1 MNWHQI
7 GKPVY
12 GRNDGGSTDDQLG
25 RTIDCSHDGTRILA
39 GAYAANGSE
48 GEVWVLD
55 WDGDEWRIVGNIITN
70 PVTSGD
76 TRFGRR
82 LAISGDGN
90 ILAIGAGTEDNTAS
104 NAGSVRVYYLSGGT
118 NGVTGTWTLL
128 PDSSIFTTANAFQ
141 GQSSSGNL
149 GESGVMLS
157 YDGKILAMAERDHVS
172 AESVNVGR
180 VRMFRY
186 ANGAW
191 SQMGSDLEGP
201 SAGAGTNTSFGY
213 DIHMSEDGTH
223 VVIGEGQSASPFV
236 NIYKWN
242 ESGNS
247 WDLKGQSITHS
258 NQNADFGRA
267 VSISN
272 DGNIVAVGMAGADTV
287 DGAWYDNAG
296 QVRVYHYNSSTNNWD
311 LNTTIQYEQENS
323 HAGATDNF
331 GMMVRLSGDGKR
343 LIVSSSHDDDST
355 LGADTGKLLTYE
367 YVGGK
372 WSQKQP
378 VIYYQA
384 KGMTASSYLGHGTKS
399 LDQSLAFSRDGSVI
413 VGGELGN
420 DNGGSSSID
429 NGAFRVFGM
438 TNNIKGVWG
447 SNDNKNWTK
456 IVNTPTREE
465 STSNVAGVSFGTD
478 DYLEFKNF
486 ENSNY
491 FKYHAI
497 IADAFTDLRHV
508 NLYGISEKG
517 TSVLNDGS
525 LSISKNLTVPR
536 IGPPL
541 DMDNTP
547 QRDRLLVEYN
557 TSTNPIVKGVVRD
570 TSGRNNHGG
579 FNVLVDGGVTGIT
592 GFPSRDTANTN
603 ELLQYD
609 SFAKA
614 LFFRQRNNNQGQD
627 NGIKVMNLGSHI
639 KGNQPLTASFWAR
652 IQRDDAGDQG
662 FFYIGNGTDDQNK
675 SFSLRLDVDSDSY
688 NMELALAPHSGSTGN
703 VYRYK
708 LGDSVYGDSGGVG
721 SNSDQRAGDFFNGK
735 QSFKWF
741 HVVAVYAG
749 GNRSD
754 EGDIETHG
762 DTRYF
767 RLYIDGNEVYSLDSD
782 TYPNGIVGSQS
793 DVLNLDPNPT
803 LLVGGFPGYYATAT
817 KEMNGFMSNFKL
829 YECALTGEEAKS
841 LYDMGQSDEGHHV
854 VNFEKTR
861 VGIGL
866 GDGESPHGALDIR
879 GDCIINKNG
888 RVGIGITQP
897 RALLH
902 IQAHHLYDI
911 GPYIKS
917 DFLFCEWSSANGGRW
932 TLSADEGGSSGA
944 DAYSG
949 IADTN
954 MNLIW
959 GAIPTNSNK
968 PDVTRVMKFEN
979 DAPGHTNV
987 IDSFTGQHRCVIPS
1001 ISLTQIESYKGYIV
1015 SADQNNYINLNG
1027 PALETG
1033 ANAINI
1039 NECIP
1044 MLSLSTIKKDKK
1056 CFGVIANV
1064 EDPGKREERSGRVVS
1079 FFDKEIGDTRVFVNS
1094 LGEGAIW
1101 VINTNG
1107 TLVSGDYITTSDV
1120 AGYGEKQD
1128 TEFLANYTVAKI
1140 TMDCDFNPITQP
1152 VKQIVKDVNGNNIL
1166 DDNGHVQWEDHQTKT
1181 EKAYKIKY
1189 LDANGA
1195 ETDEANAVHIAA
1207 FVGCTYHC
1215 G

>member
-1 MNWHQI
+1 
-7 GKPVY
+7 
-12 GRNDGGSTDDQLG
+12 
-25 RTIDCSHDGTRILA
+25 
-39 GAYAANGSE
+39 
-48 GEVWVLD
+48 
-55 WDGDEWRIVGNIITN
+55 
-70 PVTSGD
+70 
-76 TRFGRR
+76 
-82 LAISGDGN
+82 
-90 ILAIGAGTEDNTAS
+90 
-104 NAGSVRVYYLSGGT
+104 
-118 NGVTGTWTLL
+118 
-128 PDSSIFTTANAFQ
+128 
-141 GQSSSGNL
+141 
-149 GESGVMLS
+149 
-157 YDGKILAMAERDHVS
+157 
-172 AESVNVGR
+172 
-180 VRMFRY
+180 MFRY

-191 SQMGSDLEGP
+191 SQMGSALEGP
-201 SAGAGTNTSFGY
+201 SAGSFGY
-213 DIHMSEDGTH
+213 DIEMSEDGTH
-223 VVIGEGQSASPFV
+223 VVIGESASPFV

-247 WDLKGQSITHS
+247 WDLKGQSITHPGGS
-258 NQNADFGRA
+258 YFGRA

-272 DGNIVAVGMAGADTV
+272 DGNTVAVGLAGADAA
-287 DGAWYDNAG
+287 DGAWFTDAG

-311 LNTTIQYEQENS
+311 LNTTIQYEQES
-323 HAGATDNF
+323 TADDGAAADYF
-331 GMMVRLSGDGKR
+331 GHIVRLSGDGKR
-343 LIVSSSHDDDST
+343 LIVSAANDDGT
-355 LGADTGKLLTYE
+355 LGTDQGKLLTYE
-367 YVGGK
+367 YIGGK
-372 WSQKQP
+372 WLHKQP
-378 VIYYQA
+378 FLYYEA
-384 KGMTASSYLGHGTKS
+384 KGMTASAYLGHGTIN
-399 LDQSLAFSRDGSVI
+399 LDQGFAFSRDGSVI
-413 VGGELGN
+413 VGGELGV
-420 DNGGSSSID
+420 DEGSQNS
-429 NGAFRVFGM
+429 GAFRVFGM
-438 TNNIKGVWG
+438 TKNIKSVWG
-447 SNDNKNWTK
+447 SNDDKNWTK

-525 LSISKNLTVPR
+525 LSISKSLTVPR
-536 IGPPL
+536 IGPAPG
-541 DMDNTP
+541 MDKTP
-547 QRDRLLVEYN
+547 RRDRLLAEYN

-579 FNVLVDGGVTGIT
+579 FVVGDQDVTTQT
-592 GFPSRDTANTN
+592 GFRNTDTANTN
-603 ELLQYD
+603 ELLHYD

-614 LFFRQRNNNQGQD
+614 LFFRSRNQNYGHD
-627 NGIKVMNLGSHI
+627 NGIKVSSLGSHI
-639 KGNQPLTASFWAR
+639 KGNQPLSASFWAR
-652 IQRDDAGDQG
+652 IQMDDAGDQG
-662 FFYIGNGTDDQNK
+662 FFYIGNGTSDLNK
-675 SFSLRLDVDSDSY
+675 SFSLRLDTGSSNY
-688 NMELALAPHSGSTGN
+688 TMELALGPHSGDGN
-703 VYRYK
+703 HYRYK
-708 LGDSVYGDSGGVG
+708 LGDSAAGNTVPPT
-721 SNSDQRAGDFFNGK
+721 NSEQRAGDFFDGR

-749 GNRSD
+749 GNRSN
-754 EGDIETHG
+754 EGDIEPHG

-782 TYPNGIVGSQS
+782 SYPNGILGNQS
-793 DVLNLDPNPT
+793 DVLNLDPNPK
-803 LLVGGFPGYYATAT
+803 LLVGGFPGYYASTT
-817 KEMNGFMSNFKL
+817 KEFAGFMSNFKL

-866 GDGESPHGALDIR
+866 GDGESPHGVLDIR

-902 IQAHHLYDI
+902 IQAHHVYDI
-911 GPYIKS
+911 GPYIKN

-932 TLSADEGGSSGA
+932 TLSAEEGDDAYAGGS
-944 DAYSG
+944 
-949 IADTN
+949 DTN

-959 GAIPTNSNK
+959 GSQTTGTT
-968 PDVTRVMKFEN
+968 PDVDNVMTFEN
-979 DAPGHTNV
+979 DTAGNTDIGV
-987 IDSFTGQHRCVIPS
+987 IQSFTGQHRCVIPS
-1001 ISLTQIESYKGYIV
+1001 IPLAQIESYKGYIV

-1044 MLSLSTIKKDKK
+1044 ILSLSTIKKDKK

-1064 EDPGKREERSGRVVS
+1064 EDPGKRKERSGRVVS
-1079 FFDKEIGDTRVFVNS
+1079 FFNKEIGDTRVFVNS

-1101 VINTNG
+1101 VINTTG

-1140 TMDCDFNPITQP
+1140 TMDCDFSPVTQP

-1166 DDNGHVQWEDHQTKT
+1166 DDNGHVQWEDHPTKT

-1189 LDANGA
+1189 LDANGI